1 MSRWTDWYF
10 RHDLKPPNTGSPHFW
25 LRFKASPRGWNSL
38 QWFVVGDWN
47 LCCRSSLRTRTKQV
61 HRIPCDFSMIILRW
75 CPCLDFMIISIC
87 DQLLFPG
94 KIFCWWNNNL
104 ACVFWSRFFIGWTST
119 CSCLMTKIPSN
130 REFAPW
136 NRPPLRVSRYS
147 ICELLHWMGNG
158 LSLLFFRPIL
168 GFFLVF
174 GVSLMF
180 GCSWM
185 QPVACFYLLVQKGL
199 VYPRR
204 KASRTGCWIRN
215 SVRLVILTMG

>member
-1 MSRWTDWYF
+1 
-10 RHDLKPPNTGSPHFW
+10 
-25 LRFKASPRGWNSL
+25 
-38 QWFVVGDWN
+38 
-47 LCCRSSLRTRTKQV
+47 
-61 HRIPCDFSMIILRW
+61 
-75 CPCLDFMIISIC
+75 
-87 DQLLFPG
+87 
-94 KIFCWWNNNL
+94 
-104 ACVFWSRFFIGWTST
+104 
-119 CSCLMTKIPSN
+119 MTKIPSN